1 MRWHHLIILL
11 FFFVLTFLD
20 AEAKSVNVSPQTQQL
35 LSHSTVYFDSEN
47 RTFDEVVTHPFSS
60 CHQDHINLSFDTDTV
75 VWVELKLVNNSDER
89 LERILE
95 VGNPLL
101 EDVVLF
107 EGSEQHEAGMLH
119 VGEDQHHINPSFLL
133 TFSPQESKAVWLR
146 IQNTTTALQ
155 FDLQLKSVDRFYHD
169 DLMSQYTITIFLGI
183 ILAFLIYALLLFF
196 YTKDRSYLFYTL
208 YLSTLLFQQMT
219 YVGFLPL
226 HAPLWFTTID
236 ALIVVPKVSMMIIAA
251 TWFAQSFLKTQQY
264 KKIHRTYNLIV
275 LFLLIQ
281 MPLVGTPWFYLP
293 ELTVLTGLAFILF
306 NTYVGVYVY
315 RQGNKQAR
323 FFIAGWSV
331 LIMAYLVM
339 IFDALG
345 VISVMH
351 FLPNLVMWAT
361 ALEAMFLLLA
371 FVDRLNILQQQKEKL
386 DQDLIHAYSSRQEV
400 IEREVV
406 EKTAELSSALE
417 QKELLFKELHHRV
430 KNNLQFILSLLRLQS
445 DKHGCEAAHPMLEQL
460 EGRIR
465 AIARTHEMLY
475 QNNGAETIDM
485 EEYVESYIAE
495 LASSMPNDKIRFES
509 EIEASLPL
517 KKAVYVGLI
526 INELVSNVLKHAY
539 GESGGS
545 VRIALKV
552 TENRY
557 VLEIED
563 EGMGYD
569 PQERSSKS
577 LGLILVKSLV
587 EEQLEGT
594 FAFDNSKGSYYSMGF
609 SL

>member
-1 MRWHHLIILL
+1 MKWHHLIIIL
-11 FFFVLTFLD
+11 FFFVSTFVA
-20 AEAKSVNVSPQTQQL
+20 AEAKGVDVSSPAQQL
-35 LSHSTVYFDSEN
+35 LSHGSLYLDRDN
-47 RTFDEVVTHPFSS
+47 RPFDEVVKQHFSPY
-60 CHQDHINLSFDTDTV
+60 DEEHINLSFDAETV
-75 VWVELKLVNNSDER
+75 VWVELNLVNNSDER

-101 EDVVLF
+101 EKVVLF
-107 EGSEQHEAGMLH
+107 EGSEQHESGMLH
-119 VGEDQHHINPSFLL
+119 VGEDQHHLNPSFLL
-133 TFSPQESKAVWLR
+133 TFSPQESKTLWLR

-155 FDLQLKSVDRFYHD
+155 FDLHLKSVDRFYHD

-196 YTKDRSYLFYTL
+196 YTKDRSYLYYTL
-208 YLSTLLFQQMT
+208 YLATLLFQQMT
-219 YVGFLPL
+219 YVGFLPM
-226 HAPLWFTTID
+226 HAPLWFTEID
-236 ALIVVPKVSMMIIAA
+236 DLIVVPKVAMMIIAA
-251 TWFAQSFLKTQQY
+251 AWFAQSFLKTEQY

-275 LFLLIQ
+275 LFLFIQ

-293 ELTVLTGLAFILF
+293 ELTVLTGLAFIVF

-323 FFIAGWSV
+323 FFIAGWAV
-331 LIMAYLVM
+331 LIMAYLLM

-345 VISVMH
+345 VISVMY

-371 FVDRLNILQQQKEKL
+371 FVDRLSILQQQKEKL
-386 DQDLIHAYSSRQEV
+386 DQDLIHVYSSRQEV
-400 IEREVV
+400 IECEVV
-406 EKTAELSSALE
+406 EKTRELSTALR

-430 KNNLQFILSLLRLQS
+430 KNNLQLILSLMRLQNDS
-445 DKHGCEAAHPMLEQL
+445 YECDKDDTFLNQL

-475 QNNGAETIDM
+475 QNNEAETVDM
-485 EEYVESYIAE
+485 EKYVNSYIDE
-495 LASSMPNDKIRFES
+495 LKNSMPKAKIAFES

-517 KKAVYVGLI
+517 KKAVYVGLV
-526 INELVSNVLKHAY
+526 INELVSNALKHAY
-539 GESGGS
+539 GESAGR
-545 VRIALKV
+545 VHIALKV
-552 TENRY
+552 VDNRY
-557 VLEIED
+557 LLEVD
-563 EGMGYD
+563 DDGAGYD
-569 PQERSSKS
+569 PKEISPRS
-577 LGLILVKSLV
+577 LGLILVKSLI

-594 FAFDNSKGSYYSMGF
+594 LDFDNADGSHYSMRF